1 MSIFEVGRLCL
12 KLAGRD
18 AGNPC
23 VIVERVDERFVVIDG
38 ATRRRKVNVAHLE
51 PLTEVID
58 IKNKASHDD
67 VKKVFESKGFSVLN
81 TKKKSAAPR
90 LRKQK
95 KQSQKEAKTSGKNS
109 EKKSNKVKAE
119 KVLSEEV
126 SQTE

>member
-38 ATRRRKVNVAHLE
+38 ATRRRKVNIAHLE

-90 LRKQK
+90 LRKHK
-95 KQSQKEAKTSGKNS
+95 KQSQKGVKTSSKNS
-109 EKKSNKVKAE
+109 EKKSSKTKKESAA
-119 KVLSEEV
+119 SEEV
-126 SQTE
+126 PSDE